1 MRRSS
6 IGLPLRQS
14 YSPHDGGSDVPFDDG
29 GIFDQEEDVE
39 DPESP
44 FRASE
49 RQQQT
54 PRRGNRFNVVQDSD
68 NENVPRARSKGKA
81 KATTD
86 DHDGEDVEEEIVQ
99 GLEDVDMQQEDEDN
113 EVTPKKRPKE
123 KKPRKKRALLEVPCK
138 SPLAVAQPS
147 N

>member
-1 MRRSS
+1 VS
-6 IGLPLRQS
+6 
-14 YSPHDGGSDVPFDDG
+14 FDDD

-44 FRASE
+44 IRASE

-54 PRRGNRFNVVQDSD
+54 PRRGNHSNMVHDSD

-86 DHDGEDVEEEIVQ
+86 DHDGADIEEEIVQ
-99 GLEDVDMQQEDEDN
+99 GLEDVDMQQDEDD